1 MKQRFHGGGLA
12 AWSIQHPIGVIM
24 LTLTVVVIG
33 LFSLQRLS
41 IDLLPHIIYPDIRVR
56 VLDPGVP
63 AEIMEDKI
71 TRQLEEQL
79 AITEGAI
86 QVQSTTREGRSAVDL
101 SFPYGTDIDQAL
113 RDASTRLD
121 RAKRFLPTTI
131 EPPII
136 YKPDPSQ
143 LPVMELVLS
152 SYEMN
157 AAELRS
163 WADYTFAKWFIN
175 LPGVASVE
183 VGGGVEREIQVI
195 PDQEKLASL
204 GLTLN
209 ALAQIIRD
217 NNADAAGGRLVNA
230 EQEIS
235 IRTRGRLR
243 TIDELRQLAILPAG
257 QSDISAAVQLRD
269 IAEIR
274 DGHADERLRVRL
286 NTLPGIKISIQKL
299 PQANTVAVA
308 SEVEHRLA
316 NLQQQGL
323 IPDSVQIEKVG
334 DQSVFVRY
342 AINNAA
348 SAAITGALLAMLVVY
363 LFLGDLKRTL
373 IIGAAIPIGILVTF
387 TIMDAAGL
395 TLNIMTLGG
404 LALGLGLLIDSTIVM
419 LENITRH
426 QHDSGSSADNAVL
439 AASEVN
445 SPIVAST
452 GTNLAA
458 ILPFLFIGGLTGLLF
473 QELIITIS
481 SAMLA
486 ALVVALT
493 LAPALGANLKLKD
506 AEESKP
512 IINNNLL
519 NILKVRYQSVVRR
532 VLRRPW
538 LWIGGFSLLLA
549 AAVVTLSNSKTTF
562 LPDMD
567 EGNVSMSIKGEVGVN
582 LDEMDATVEKIE
594 NLLLQQPEVEA
605 VFSTVGGFI
614 FGRSTFERSN
624 HSSLRIQ
631 LRPESLRDLDSR
643 RWVAQMRKKIEAMQL
658 AGFKVSMWVRGV
670 RGLRLG
676 SGDNELSLRI
686 QGDELE
692 TLSALADAVIERIR
706 DIPGVSNLS
715 HSYEQRNEEIS
726 IAVNRQRAAD
736 LGVDSAALGETLRT
750 ALQGSVISDYIDGDR
765 QIDIRLRLP
774 PSEIQSPD
782 QLANLIVALRDGEAV
797 RLHEI
802 ADIKR
807 TASPTD
813 IKRDQQQRIVEIS
826 GSAAAGA
833 TVSEVMEKIKNKLQ
847 DFDFPEGYTLYDA
860 GADNTLQSGQRQGR
874 WLLALAIFLVLV
886 VMAVQY
892 ESLKNPLVILLSIPF
907 ALTGVSLGLW
917 LADMPLSMSVW
928 LGLIML
934 AGIVVNNA
942 IVLVEQIEIQ
952 RRELPLDDAITTA
965 ASLRLR
971 PILMT
976 TLTTV
981 FGMLPLAIGLGE
993 GSEMLQPL
1001 AFVIVCGLSFS
1012 MLVSL
1017 LLAPAFYH
1025 LLHRNES
1032 Q

>member
-1 MKQRFHGGGLA
+1 MKQRFRGGGLA
-12 AWSIQHPIGVIM
+12 AWSTRHPIGILM

-33 LFSLQRLS
+33 LFSLLRLG
-41 IDLLPHIIYPDIRVR
+41 IDLLPHIIYPDVRVR

-63 AEIMEDKI
+63 AQIMEDRI

-86 QVQSTTREGRSAVDL
+86 EVQSTTREGRSAVDL
-101 SFPYGTDIDQAL
+101 GFAYGTDIDRAL

-121 RAKRFLPTTI
+121 RAKRFLPDTI

-152 SYEMN
+152 SHEMN
-157 AAELRS
+157 AAQLRS
-163 WADYTFAKWFIN
+163 WADYRFAKWFIN

-183 VGGGVEREIQVI
+183 VGGGVLREIQVI

-204 GLTLN
+204 GLSLQQ
-209 ALAQIIRD
+209 LAQIIER
-217 NNADAAGGRLVNA
+217 NNVDAAGGRLISPR
-230 EQEIS
+230 QEIS
-235 IRTRGRLR
+235 ARTRGRF
-243 TIDELRQLAILPAG
+243 TSVDELRQLTIVPA
-257 QSDISAAVQLRD
+257 DAAEGVRQAVRLMD

-274 DGHADERLRVRL
+274 DGHGDERLRVRL

-308 SEVEHRLA
+308 EEIQHRLD
-316 NLQQQGL
+316 NLLAQGL
-323 IPDSVQIEKVG
+323 IPDSVNIEKVG
-334 DQSVFVRY
+334 DQSMFVRY

-348 SAAITGALLAMLVVY
+348 SAALSGALLAMLVVY
-363 LFLGDLKRTL
+363 GFLGSFKRTL
-373 IIGAAIPIGILVTF
+373 IIGSAIPIGVLVTF
-387 TIMDAAGL
+387 TIMDFAGL

-426 QHDSGSSADNAVL
+426 QHDSPSAADNAVR

-452 GTNLAA
+452 ATNLAA

-486 ALVVALT
+486 ALIVALT
-493 LAPALGANLKLKD
+493 LVPALGARLQNQSQDYNKNNKLMDKLYSHYYD
-506 AEESKP
+506 F
-512 IINNNLL
+512 
-519 NILKVRYQSVVRR
+519 VRR
-532 VLRRPW
+532 LLPRPMPLIVL
-538 LWIGGFSLLLA
+538 FALLLA
-549 AAVVTLSNSKTTF
+549 VAVMALTERKLTF
-562 LPDMD
+562 LPDID
-567 EGNVSMSIKGEVGVN
+567 EGNVSLSISGETGVN

-594 NLLLQQPEVEA
+594 NLLLQQPEVKA

-614 FGRSTFERSN
+614 FGRSGFERSN
-624 HSSLRIQ
+624 RSSLRIQ
-631 LRPESLRDLDSR
+631 LHPQAMRELDSR
-643 RWVAQMRKKIEAMQL
+643 AWVKKIRKQIDALQL
-658 AGFKVSMWVRGV
+658 TGYKVRIWVRGV

-676 SGDNELSLRI
+676 RGDNEVSLRI
-686 QGDELE
+686 QGDDLE
-692 TLSALADAVIERIR
+692 TLSQLADAMIDRLR
-706 DIPGVSNLS
+706 PLPGLSNLG
-715 HSYEQRNEEIS
+715 HSYEQRLGEVS
-726 IAVNRQRAAD
+726 IRIDRQRASD
-736 LGVDSAALGETLRT
+736 QGISSDQLGESLRIALG
-750 ALQGSVISDYIDGDR
+750 GSVVSDFIDGDR

-774 PSEIQSPD
+774 PQQMQTPE
-782 QLANLIVALRDGEAV
+782 QLGQLIVAVDNRRSV
-797 RLHEI
+797 RLADI
-802 ADIKR
+802 ADIER
-807 TASPTD
+807 RAAPAD
-813 IKRDQQQRIVEIS
+813 IKRDQQQRMVEIS
-826 GSAAAGA
+826 ANIAAGS
-833 TVSEVMEKIKNKLQ
+833 TLDEVMKNIKNTLQ
-847 DFDFPEGYTLYDA
+847 SFDLPEGYTWYDA
-860 GADNTLQSGQRQGR
+860 GASTTLQSSQQQGR
-874 WLLALAIFLVLV
+874 WLLALAVFLVLV

-892 ESLKNPLVILLSIPF
+892 ESLRNPLVILLSIPF
-907 ALTGVSLGLW
+907 ALIGVSSGLV
-917 LADMPLSMSVW
+917 LADMPLSMPVW

-952 RRELPLDDAITTA
+952 RQQLPLEQAIAQA
-965 ASLRLR
+965 AALRLR

-981 FGMLPLAIGLGE
+981 FGMLPLAIGFGE

-1017 LLAPAFYH
+1017 LLVPLCYR
-1025 LLHRNES
+1025 LLHRGTV
-1032 Q
+1032 